1 MIHQSKTEMLVSKN
15 KTKRKYYAEIVK
27 EKILERKGDNQKTL
41 TIEYKKNDDRKDLS
55 LKFLMRVTKIV

>member
-1 MIHQSKTEMLVSKN
+1 MIHQAKTEMLVSKN

-27 EKILERKGDNQKTL
+27 EKISERKGDNQKTL

-55 LKFLMRVTKIV
+55 SKFLMRVTKIV